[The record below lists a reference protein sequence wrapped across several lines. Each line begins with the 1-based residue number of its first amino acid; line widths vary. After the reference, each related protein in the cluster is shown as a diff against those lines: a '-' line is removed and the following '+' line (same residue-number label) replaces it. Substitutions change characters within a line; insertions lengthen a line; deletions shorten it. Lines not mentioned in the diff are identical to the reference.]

1 MKNQFKPRCFNYQE
15 IIVGCIYEIDMIG
28 GGSDLQKQ
36 KLFGM
41 QCSTWVFILYFY
53 FFGSSISKETDWSDI
68 RNSFKIPT
76 YRQDL
81 WAISANVNIYFGLVV
96 THSFT
101 NFTFKLLKC
110 GRRTMP
116 SWAVQN
122 QNNIP
127 RGRTVELVM
136 RG

>member
-1 MKNQFKPRCFNYQE
+1 MKLTWLDGAKISRSRNCWALE
-15 IIVGCIYEIDMIG
+15 ILI
-28 GGSDLQKQ
+28 K
-36 KLFGM
+36 
-41 QCSTWVFILYFY
+41 IL
-53 FFGSSISKETDWSDI
+53 
-68 RNSFKIPT
+68 T

-127 RGRTVELVM
+127 WGRTVELVT